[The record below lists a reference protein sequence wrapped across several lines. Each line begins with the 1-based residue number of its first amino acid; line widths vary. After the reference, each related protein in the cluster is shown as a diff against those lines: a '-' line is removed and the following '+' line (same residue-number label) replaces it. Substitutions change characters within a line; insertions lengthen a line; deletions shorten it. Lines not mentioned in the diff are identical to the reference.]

1 MFTKS
6 KLTVFRNYKFSTLIQ
21 HNAHRSFK
29 ANDTASVDISTG
41 LPLLENGAR

>member
-1 MFTKS
+1 M
-6 KLTVFRNYKFSTLIQ
+6 YHAQ
-21 HNAHRSFK
+21 RSFK